1 MNFESCVCVC
11 MCVHAS
17 VCVCGGG
24 ALHLGMLLLVMNLAI
39 INVYFL
45 TALGHPDSIHR
56 ADIRLSDISNLLG
69 ADWVP
74 LASELG
80 ISSSDVN
87 LIKTEYPHNVNQ
99 QAVIMLQLWQHTA
112 GNKATGKIL
121 LPLSVDV
128 TVTHKFCKAIST
140 QQTVMLYLF
149 SCGHSVS
156 SVFQSPR
163 ICA

>member
-1 MNFESCVCVC
+1 
-11 MCVHAS
+11 
-17 VCVCGGG
+17 
-24 ALHLGMLLLVMNLAI
+24 L
-39 INVYFL
+39 L

-80 ISSSDVN
+80 ISTSDVN

-99 QAVIMLQLWQHTA
+99 QAAVMLQLWQHTA

-121 LPLSVDV
+121 LPLSMEV
-128 TVTHKFCKAIST
+128 TATHKFYITVST
-140 QQTVMLYLF
+140 Q
-149 SCGHSVS
+149 
-156 SVFQSPR
+156 
-163 ICA
+163 